1 MKVNRINA
9 ILVILL
15 SIVAC
20 SDEKPTAID
29 RPLVISNDMNTKL
42 ELHFGLHPSA
52 TDTLD
57 KSLGEQELPPFPPGE
72 IMEARF
78 IGDDISL
85 PKLGLGTYI
94 DYRKGDT
101 DFNGTKTYELK
112 FQIGSGSE
120 IIFKWNL
127 PNDITGIIQD
137 FITGEIVKK
146 PMAGSDS
153 LVLSKPLY
161 IDKLIMIISYG
172 GAPLEP

>member
-1 MKVNRINA
+1 MKANWFNG
-9 ILVILL
+9 ILFILI

-20 SDEKPTAID
+20 SKKPGAID
-29 RPLVISNDMNTKL
+29 LPLVVSNDLGTKL

-57 KSLGEQELPPFPPGE
+57 KSLEEQELPPFPPGE

-85 PKLGLGTYI
+85 PKLGLGTYF
-94 DYRKGDT
+94 DFRKGDA
-101 DFNGTKTYELK
+101 DFKGTKTHELK
-112 FQIGSGSE
+112 FQIGSGSK
-120 IIFKWNL
+120 IIFKWDL
-127 PNDITGIIQD
+127 PEGITGIIQD

-146 PMAGSDS
+146 TMAGSDS

-161 IDKLIMIISYG
+161 LDKLMMIMEYG
-172 GAPLEP
+172 GTQSEP